1 MAVDGWSDFFML
13 AGATAGTLI
22 GLIFVVI
29 TLGAGHGIDG
39 DETRTRLFIT
49 PILVNFT
56 SVPIVALLTV
66 APISAPLRAIALGL
80 VGCAGL
86 GYVMNLALTSRR
98 RRDTE
103 SFELSWNVLLP
114 ITAYALLATAA
125 AAWGLNASFA
135 NTIGA
140 AGCLLLLVTAIR
152 NGWVVTL
159 VIAGRYN

>member
-29 TLGAGHGIDG
+29 TLGAEHGIDG
-39 DETRTRLFIT
+39 DETHTRLSIT
-49 PILVNFT
+49 PVL
-56 SVPIVALLTV
+56 IVALLTV

>member
-1 MAVDGWSDFFML
+1 M
-13 AGATAGTLI
+13 I

-56 SVPIVALLTV
+56 SVLIVALLTV

-125 AAWGLNASFA
+125 AAWALNASFA

-140 AGCLLLLVTAIR
+140 AACLLLLVTAIR

-159 VIAGRYN
+159 VIAGRNN

>member
-1 MAVDGWSDFFML
+1 MDGWNDFFML

-29 TLGAGHGIDG
+29 TLGAEHGIDG
-39 DETRTRLFIT
+39 DAARTRLFIT

-56 SVPIVALLTV
+56 SVLIVALLTV
-66 APISAPLRAIALGL
+66 APISARAIVLGL

-98 RRDTE
+98 RTDTKGL
-103 SFELSWNVLLP
+103 ELSWNVLLP
-114 ITAYALLATAA
+114 IAAYALLATAA
-125 AAWGLNASFA
+125 AAWALNASFA

-140 AGCLLLLVTAIR
+140 AACLLLLVTAIR

-159 VIAGRYN
+159 VVAGRNK

>member
-1 MAVDGWSDFFML
+1 MDGWSDFFML

-29 TLGAGHGIDG
+29 TLGAKHCIE

-56 SVPIVALLTV
+56 SVLIVALLTV

-80 VGCAGL
+80 AGCAGL

-98 RRDTE
+98 RSDTE
-103 SFELSWNVLLP
+103 SLELSWNVLLP

-125 AAWGLNASFA
+125 AAWALNASFA

-140 AGCLLLLVTAIR
+140 AACLLLLVTAIR

-159 VIAGRYN
+159 AIAGRNN

>member
-1 MAVDGWSDFFML
+1 MDGWNDFFML

-29 TLGAGHGIDG
+29 TLGAERGIDG
-39 DETRTRLFIT
+39 DEARARLFVT

-56 SVPIVALLTV
+56 SVLIVALLTV
-66 APISAPLRAIALGL
+66 APISAPLRAIVLGL

-98 RRDTE
+98 RTDTE
-103 SFELSWNVLLP
+103 GLELSWNVLLP
-114 ITAYALLATAA
+114 IAAYALLATAA
-125 AAWGLNASFA
+125 AAWALNASFA

-140 AGCLLLLVTAIR
+140 AACLLLLVTAIR

-159 VIAGRYN
+159 VIARRNN